1 MKSKKGFLLGEYTLK
16 MIIGVLCVLLL
27 LYLLFVFY
35 SSFTDKQNFQ
45 RAEATLESLSEKM
58 VDAKSGAVSLPLL
71 EPNGWKLISYSG
83 AEKPE
88 ACTSTCIC
96 LCADRI
102 RDKWK
107 IGQDQ
112 IDKCDVRGVCKNFDD
127 KINDFNIK
135 IRVEVDIEYKNGGY
149 IIKEEN
155 AEE

>member
-1 MKSKKGFLLGEYTLK
+1 

-58 VDAKSGAVSLPLL
+58 IDAKNSQETVTLPLL
-71 EPNGWKLISYSG
+71 EPNGWRLISYTG
-83 AEKPE
+83 VEKPE
-88 ACTSTCIC
+88 ACTSNCIC

-102 RDKWK
+102 RDKWL
-107 IGQDQ
+107 GQNQ
-112 IDKCDVRGVCKNFDD
+112 IEKCEVRGVCKNFDE

-135 IRVEVDIEYKNGGY
+135 IRTDVNVEFEGGGY
-149 IIKEEN
+149 IMTEN
-155 AEE
+155 RVISDKV